1 MTRYA
6 LIGLAAMSI
15 LGSAAQAR
23 QKPVPEAKAIGS
35 PRDCIQLSQIRESRV
50 RSDRIIDFRLTG
62 GKWVRNTLP
71 YSCPSLGFE
80 QRFSYRTSLGQLC
93 SVDTIAV
100 LQSFGGSF
108 QDGARC
114 GLGKFQPVELIKP
127 ARK

>member
-6 LIGLAAMSI
+6 LIGLAAMAI
-15 LGSAAQAR
+15 LSSPAQAR
-23 QKPVPEAKAIGS
+23 PQPIPEAKAIGT
-35 PRDCIQLSQIRESRV
+35 PRDCIELNQIRESRV
-50 RSDRIIDFRLTG
+50 RSDNIIDFRLTG

-100 LQSFGGSF
+100 LYSAGGGI
-108 QDGARC
+108 QEGARC

-127 ARK
+127 AHK